1 MKPVKSGSE
10 LERMI
15 YARLFRLDEVQE
27 DMTADPRLDPKVSPP
42 RWHERDSKGRN
53 WNVAS
58 MNSAA
63 VAYETWV
70 GEIVD
75 YLRWKY
81 DIERSS

>member
-1 MKPVKSGSE
+1 
-10 LERMI
+10 
-15 YARLFRLDEVQE
+15 
-27 DMTADPRLDPKVSPP
+27 
-42 RWHERDSKGRN
+42 
-53 WNVAS
+53 